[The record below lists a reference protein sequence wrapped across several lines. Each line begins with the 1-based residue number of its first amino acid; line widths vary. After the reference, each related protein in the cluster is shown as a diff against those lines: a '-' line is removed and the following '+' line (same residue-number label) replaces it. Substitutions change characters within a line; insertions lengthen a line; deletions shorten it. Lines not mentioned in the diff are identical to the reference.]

1 MKLSDIQW
9 STVLKNVGGI
19 VTTFNPA
26 IGSGLVV
33 ASEVVDKLNGDS
45 MLSDNEVLKNNVVG
59 LSACADILT
68 DYLQKVELNQA
79 PTIDNLKVVLVS
91 LQSFDTLLDKNY
103 AIMK

>member
-68 DYLQKVELNQA
+68 DYLQKKELGQEVVD
-79 PTIDNLKVVLVS
+79 DNLKVVLVS
-91 LQSFDTLLDKNY
+91 IQSFDTLLDKNY

>member
-59 LSACADILT
+59 LSACADIIS

-91 LQSFDTLLDKNY
+91 LQSLDTLLDKNY

>member
-1 MKLSDIQW
+1 MKLSEINW
-9 STVLKNVGGI
+9 SVVLKNVGGV

-79 PTIDNLKVVLVS
+79 PTTDNLKVVLVS
-91 LQSFDTLLDKNY
+91 IQSLDTLLDKNY